1 MNAAKIRREMSARI
15 AVAEEQ
21 NLQAVEKA
29 RREFQLRIKELEQR
43 QKLLNGPPVGEFK
56 TIVVVV
62 KLFNFASKVTKW
74 HQRQSLII

>member
-21 NLQAVEKA
+21 NFQAVEKA

-43 QKLLNGPPVGEFK
+43 QKLLNGPVGEFK
-56 TIVVVV
+56 TIVIVV

-74 HQRQSLII
+74 HQQQSLII